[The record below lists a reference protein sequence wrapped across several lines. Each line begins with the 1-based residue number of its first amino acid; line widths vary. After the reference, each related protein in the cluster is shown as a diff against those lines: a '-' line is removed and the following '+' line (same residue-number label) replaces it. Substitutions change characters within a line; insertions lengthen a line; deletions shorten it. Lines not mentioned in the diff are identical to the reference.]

1 VHPSAICN
9 PQLVTRMSDET
20 HYQILGIHRRA
31 PIEVIDAAYQRLQRL
46 HQGEYMPVLPGM
58 EVEETPAQAQW
69 RRIQLA
75 YDILS
80 SPIHRPIYDDKLWNE
95 ARHAP
100 PPAKTLSGKN
110 ILEPQGAWLSSQK
123 RDDGFLFFRIGWS
136 ADFGKT
142 QAQLEQAI
150 PAADRLYS
158 PETGQWRLVD
168 RYDDLLAE
176 LFDNFERADQPPP
189 QELPRPIYQR
199 KEFTPTIRRTWQ
211 PWTGWPLVLIA
222 VLNVAIG
229 ATLFF
234 PANRQAELAAQ
245 ATATAVVAAN
255 AARGFVN
262 PGPTPTSTPVPVTV
276 VRASLVYASVYLRSG
291 PGTDFPSLALLDN
304 QQEYLLVGRT
314 IDNTWLV
321 LSDGE
326 QAGWVAAFTV
336 TPLGPLDGLAL
347 FGAGDEL
354 PGFVPT
360 PTPEPESL
368 Q

>member
-1 VHPSAICN
+1 MFPNAIRNSQSAI
-9 PQLVTRMSDET
+9 RMSEET

-58 EVEETPAQAQW
+58 AVEETPAQAQW

-80 SPIHRPIYDDKLWNE
+80 SPVHRPIYDDKLWNE
-95 ARHAP
+95 ARLAP
-100 PPAKTLSGKN
+100 QPAKTPPAKN
-110 ILEPQGAWLSSQK
+110 ILEPRGAWLSSQK
-123 RDDGFLFFRIGWS
+123 RADGFLFFRIGWS
-136 ADFGKT
+136 VDFGET
-142 QAQLEQAI
+142 QAQLERAI
-150 PAADRLYS
+150 PAADRVYS
-158 PETGQWRLVD
+158 PETSEWRLVD

-189 QELPRPIYQR
+189 KELPRPVYQR

-211 PWTGWPLVLIA
+211 PWTGWPLVLIGG
-222 VLNVAIG
+222 LTVAIG

-234 PANRQAELAAQ
+234 PANRQAELDAR
-245 ATATAVVAAN
+245 ATATAVVVVN

-262 PGPTPTSTPVPVTV
+262 EGPTPTPVPTPVV
-276 VRASLVYASVYLRSG
+276 VIRTSLIYASVYLRSG
-291 PGTDFPSLALLDN
+291 PGTDFPSLGLLDN
-304 QQEYLLVGRT
+304 EQEYILVGRT
-314 IDNTWLV
+314 VDNSWLV
-321 LSDGE
+321 VSNGE
-326 QAGWVAAFTV
+326 NTGWIAAFTA
-336 TPLGPLDGLAL
+336 TPAGAIDGLTI

-360 PTPEPESL
+360 PTPEPESS